1 MLKTGISEEQ
11 EQLFTSVAEMAS
23 NHMQNK
29 RYEEAL
35 SVSLK
40 AMELGEKIYDLN
52 TEHWTNNWDED
63 VHKLVRM
70 YSLATNSCRQLGD
83 NEKFTHYA
91 DKCVGTNLTIAK
103 SFESRG
109 QFHIASA
116 YYFRARV
123 YCQAFLGKECET
135 NARIRLYSGRVKYYM
150 ANYREAKEELLA
162 AQKISEVLFGKN
174 HPLSIEIK
182 CMLKVVEKVKR

>member
-1 MLKTGISEEQ
+1 MLKTGISEELRHQ
-11 EQLFTSVAEMAS
+11 FKSDAEVAYD
-23 NHMQNK
+23 HMQNK
-29 RYEEAL
+29 RYEEA
-35 SVSLK
+35 VSMALK
-40 AMELGEKIYDLN
+40 AMELGESIFDMN
-52 TEHWTNNWDED
+52 AENWKDHLDED
-63 VHKLVRM
+63 AHKLVSL
-70 YSLATNSCRQLGD
+70 YSVAANSYRELG
-83 NEKFTHYA
+83 NKEQFTHYS
-91 DKCVGTNLTIAK
+91 DKSIETCLTIAK

-162 AQKISEVLFGKN
+162 AQKISEGLFGKN

-182 CMLKVVEKVKR
+182 CMLKVVEKVKK